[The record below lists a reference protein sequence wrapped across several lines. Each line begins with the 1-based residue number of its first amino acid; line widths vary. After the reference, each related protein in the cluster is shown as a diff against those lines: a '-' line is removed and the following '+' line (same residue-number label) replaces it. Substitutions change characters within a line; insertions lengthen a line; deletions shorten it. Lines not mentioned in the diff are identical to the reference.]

1 MFTTLIEPIEVYA
14 HLSDQQWVIVDC
26 RFDLADVNAGSRAY
40 QQSHIPHAVY
50 AHLDHDLSSSPITDQ
65 GRHPLPS
72 PAALTQLFS
81 RLGIDEK
88 KQVVVYDH
96 LSGAYAARLWWML
109 GYMGHPTVAVLNG
122 GWQAWLAAGYPVE
135 MGHHSNPPALFVG
148 EPHRQWLVQIDEVA
162 QAKRLIDSRE
172 EGRYRGEYEPID
184 ARAGHIPAA
193 VNYFFKHNLA
203 ADGRFLPAS
212 QIRAQLQAV
221 QGDVLPEETVYYCGS
236 GVTACMNLLAQQ
248 VAGMN
253 AGKLYVGSWSEW
265 SKLRS
270 D

>member
-1 MFTTLIEPIEVYA
+1 
-14 HLSDQQWVIVDC
+14 
-26 RFDLADVNAGSRAY
+26 
-40 QQSHIPHAVY
+40 
-50 AHLDHDLSSSPITDQ
+50 
-65 GRHPLPS
+65 
-72 PAALTQLFS
+72 
-81 RLGIDEK
+81 
-88 KQVVVYDH
+88 
-96 LSGAYAARLWWML
+96 
-109 GYMGHPTVAVLNG
+109 
-122 GWQAWLAAGYPVE
+122 

-148 EPHRQWLVQIDEVA
+148 EPHRQWLIQIDEVA

-172 EGRYRGEYEPID
+172 EGRYRGAYEPID
-184 ARAGHIPAA
+184 ARAGHIPTAA
-193 VNYFFKHNLA
+193 NYYFKQNLA

>member
-50 AHLDHDLSSSPITDQ
+50 AHLDHDLSSSPVTDQ

-122 GWQAWLAAGYPVE
+122 GW
-135 MGHHSNPPALFVG
+135 
-148 EPHRQWLVQIDEVA
+148 
-162 QAKRLIDSRE
+162 
-172 EGRYRGEYEPID
+172 
-184 ARAGHIPAA
+184 
-193 VNYFFKHNLA
+193 
-203 ADGRFLPAS
+203 
-212 QIRAQLQAV
+212 
-221 QGDVLPEETVYYCGS
+221 
-236 GVTACMNLLAQQ
+236 
-248 VAGMN
+248 
-253 AGKLYVGSWSEW
+253 
-265 SKLRS
+265 
-270 D
+270 